1 VRQPH
6 SKLSSPLE
14 RDTDKLRRIQPVCT
28 APATIMM
35 YDERQETSQ
44 EARRAALLRALAIVQ
59 RYQDQNWRRLRVN
72 DICTD
77 IKRLLTEEAN
87 R

>member
-1 VRQPH
+1 VRA
-6 SKLSSPLE
+6 
-14 RDTDKLRRIQPVCT
+14 
-28 APATIMM
+28 APATIMT
-35 YDERQETSQ
+35 YDERQATSEEMSQ
-44 EARRAALLRALAIVQ
+44 EVRRAAMLWALAIVQ

-77 IKRLLTEEAN
+77 IKRLLKEEAD

>member
-1 VRQPH
+1 MTH
-6 SKLSSPLE
+6 
-14 RDTDKLRRIQPVCT
+14 
-28 APATIMM
+28 
-35 YDERQETSQ
+35 DERQETSQ
-44 EARRAALLRALAIVQ
+44 EVTRAALLRAVAIVQ

-77 IKRLLTEEAN
+77 IKRLLKEEAS